1 MMALKC
7 YKLCFIVM
15 VKSIILHYMNWG
27 LKVIGKVGHYQRDTA
42 I

>member
-7 YKLCFIVM
+7 YKLCFIV
-15 VKSIILHYMNWG
+15 KSIILHYLNRG
-27 LKVIGKVGHYQRDTA
+27 LKVIGKVGHYQHDTA